1 VRYDPYIEKAWA
13 GPSRLTRTLGL
24 TSRVARSLF
33 VLLLAG
39 QAGCATSRVPGPAT
53 SATPPAQAA
62 LERGQALIARGE
74 MAQATVAL
82 REALRLEPDL
92 GQARATLGLALYGM
106 GDFDGAIDELRA
118 HLRTQPAAWD
128 ARLTLARALM
138 ARHDWAG
145 ARAELEQIL
154 SERPDLIEAHYA
166 AGIVRYRLGDLDGA
180 IDAYRR
186 LLAQSPE
193 QPDARYHLALMLK
206 LARRDAEATREF
218 LAAAEAGVAKAQY
231 FVGAAYAAGVGTQR
245 DLVNAIAW
253 WFRAAEHGV
262 TQAEEALSQV
272 RQTAMGRSKR
282 GQIER
287 AAAEQAFRDF
297 RADLWKQYP
306 ALIETGTDITRN
318 GEDTVGAALLRRGR
332 TDEAI
337 AVLIR
342 EALALSEP
350 AQRQLATLY
359 AQGVEGRL
367 PAHDTRVLA
376 YFTAAAAEGEPRAR
390 IELARIYAGGLGVA
404 PDLERALTLL
414 RGTPHEDAQGLL
426 RELSPGLGPASTRP

>member
-1 VRYDPYIEKAWA
+1 M
-13 GPSRLTRTLGL
+13 
-24 TSRVARSLF
+24 F

-39 QAGCATSRVPGPAT
+39 QAGCATSRAPEPA
-53 SATPPAQAA
+53 PAQAA
-62 LERGQALIARGE
+62 LERGQALVARGE
-74 MAQATVAL
+74 LTQATVAL
-82 REALRLEPDL
+82 REALRLEPGLD
-92 GQARATLGLALYGM
+92 QARAALGLALYGL
-106 GDFDGAIDELRA
+106 GDFDGASDELRA
-118 HLRTQPAAWD
+118 LQRAQPAAWD

-145 ARAELEQIL
+145 ARAELDAVL
-154 SERPDLIEAHYA
+154 GERPDLIEASYA

-186 LLAQSPE
+186 VLAQAPE
-193 QPDARYHLALMLK
+193 HADARYNLGLVLK
-206 LARRDAEATREF
+206 LARRDDEAAREF
-218 LAAAEAGVAKAQY
+218 LVAAEAGVARAQY
-231 FVGAAYAAGVGTQR
+231 FVGAAYAAGAGTPR
-245 DLVNAIAW
+245 DLGQAIAW
-253 WFRAAEHGV
+253 WFRAADQGV

-272 RQTAMGRSKR
+272 RQTAMGLGKR

-306 ALIETGTDITRN
+306 DISPN

-337 AVLIR
+337 AVLMR

-359 AQGVEGRL
+359 ERGLPGQL
-367 PAHDTRVLA
+367 PAHDRRLLA

-390 IELARIYAGGLGVA
+390 IELARIYAGGLGVT
-404 PDLERALTLL
+404 PDLERALALL
-414 RGTPHEDAQGLL
+414 RATPHEDAQSLL